1 MPKLS
6 QSVENRLRGSIKLV
20 EDYLCSKCIGK
31 CTSFYITK
39 GFLTVSF
46 IVIPL
51 SLSSVMEGP
60 RPVVLS
66 GPSGAGKSTLMKMLL
81 RDYDGVFGFS
91 VSRTFVLH
99 PPFDSYPNIL
109 SGRKWD
115 SSRPY
120 LSLLSQP
127 SLPLGHVCHRT
138 LVWVS
143 VSNLYPSI
151 GCLSLDL
158 GWDISVYHPCP
169 V

>member
-1 MPKLS
+1 
-6 QSVENRLRGSIKLV
+6 
-20 EDYLCSKCIGK
+20 
-31 CTSFYITK
+31 
-39 GFLTVSF
+39 
-46 IVIPL
+46 
-51 SLSSVMEGP
+51 MEGP

-127 SLPLGHVCHRT
+127 SLPLGHICHRT
-138 LVWVS
+138 LVWVI
-143 VSNLYPSI
+143 VSQFVSKHRLFVIGLGVGYSRIPSMSSLVMVVRI
-151 GCLSLDL
+151 CVTQGCPLSPFFFLMAARKTTENKRTAIQL
-158 GWDISVYHPCP
+158 G
-169 V
+169 